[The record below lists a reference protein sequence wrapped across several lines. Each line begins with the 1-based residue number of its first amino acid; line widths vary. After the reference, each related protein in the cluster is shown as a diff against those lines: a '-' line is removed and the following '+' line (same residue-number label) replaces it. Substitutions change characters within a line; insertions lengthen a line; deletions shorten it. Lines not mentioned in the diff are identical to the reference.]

1 MVSHGPGIDSRLLPF
16 SNDKLWSL
24 HYVPGT
30 LTSNNTFLPFTL
42 TQMGRAF
49 ILSVFS
55 DEENDIQRDA
65 KSAQGHTVRNL
76 QIDELLQAF
85 YT

>member
-1 MVSHGPGIDSRLLPF
+1 MAIVVSHGPGIDGRFLPF
-16 SNDKLWSL
+16 SNDKLWGL

-42 TQMGRAF
+42 TQVGRAI

-76 QIDELLQAF
+76 QIDELL
-85 YT
+85 